1 MIHDSICSKGDYMV
15 LNLTSNAFL
24 NDPYA
29 VYAQLRVSEPIT
41 PIEQPIFGKALM
53 LTRYND
59 VVAVLKDTRFS
70 NERHKVTDG
79 RDWTK
84 SWWVPSAFRSLLNSM
99 ALMDD
104 PHHARLRNLVHKGF
118 TPRMTQ
124 QMESQIE
131 KVSHTLLDQAA
142 EKQTADLMADFA
154 LPLPLTIISEMM
166 GVPHQDR
173 RKFQQLMKKFLMVGT
188 STNPLT
194 LLAQLPNFLTLNHFF
209 RDLIALRQRDPQND
223 LITSLIQAEEQ
234 GDTLSEHEL
243 VAMLFLLL
251 LAGHETTVNLI
262 GSGTL
267 ALLDHPE
274 QLKRLS
280 SDLSL
285 LDDAIEEM
293 LRFTNPV
300 HQIAPR
306 YALEDVDLYG
316 RRIPKGSTVMA
327 GIASANRDETV
338 FKDADT
344 FDITR
349 NPNRHVAFG
358 LGIHYCLGAPLAR
371 LEAKVAFT
379 VLLTRFPNSKLAIA
393 REKIEWRR
401 NPVLRGLKSLP
412 LQFNT

>member
-1 MIHDSICSKGDYMV
+1 MV
-15 LNLTSNAFL
+15 LKLTSHAFL

-29 VYAQLRVSEPIT
+29 VYAQLRASEPII
-41 PIEQPIFGKALM
+41 PVEQPIFGKALM
-53 LTRYND
+53 LTRYED

-70 NERHKVTDG
+70 NERHKATGG
-79 RDWTK
+79 RDWTQ
-84 SWWVPSAFRSLLNSM
+84 SWWVPGAFRALLNSM

-118 TPRMTQ
+118 TPRMIQ

-142 EKQTADLMADFA
+142 KKQTADLMTDFA

-166 GVPHQDR
+166 GVPLEDR
-173 RKFQQLMKKFLMVGT
+173 RRVQQLMKKFLMVGS
-188 STNPLT
+188 STNPVT
-194 LLAQLPNFLTLNHFF
+194 LLPQLPNFFALNRFF
-209 RDLIALRQRDPQND
+209 HDMIALRQRDPQDD
-223 LITSLIQAEEQ
+223 LITTLIQAEEQ
-234 GDTLSEHEL
+234 GDTLSEQEL

-267 ALLDHPE
+267 ALLEHPD
-274 QLKRLS
+274 QLQRLS

-285 LDDAIEEM
+285 LDGAIEEM

-300 HQIAPR
+300 QQVAPR
-306 YALEDVDLYG
+306 YALEDLDLYG

-379 VLLTRFPNSKLAIA
+379 VLLTRFPNAKLAISP
-393 REKIEWRR
+393 EKIQWRR
-401 NPVLRGLKSLP
+401 NATLRGLKSLP
-412 LQFNT
+412 LQFND